1 MMNRVAVQ
9 IPGDTKFIC
18 SGVPTHSISGFHIQP
33 KGVPVEK
40 SFYLEDDFIRHITNH
55 YTIEV
60 LDKIFNRFYGDID
73 FIYKYS
79 DNIIKPSEKTM
90 YQIHHNP
97 FLKLPKKFSCKNPV
111 QTPKHHTYEY
121 DVHGAFASMLMYKYY
136 FSEVDEGHASHDL
149 CVNPLRNVHNVS
161 ISNDYVKLSFD
172 SNIYLCS
179 KLSDISTMYSSLLE
193 ICYRVIDSCW
203 EELKIDCSHLV
214 YVIVVSQILKTLHN
228 NHKKRTI
235 KMYTILLT
243 LSSQQII
250 LEKNN
255 PNFYDYFCD
264 AVICGNREELIQPS
278 DKIIGERY
286 YKISE
291 RNPILFGSEVE
302 SIPIVQDFQNVKSFG
317 FGWASYDVSHIENVD
332 MNDYSMYHID
342 IKDAYPSR
350 LYRKTRMV
358 LNKKQF
364 GVMKRYDSRLFQSIR
379 LDVSET
385 SSKIF
390 DIVGIENVAYW
401 KTDGGIVVVPK
412 DVKVEWILNSI
423 PSLHIDK
430 VFNSSRVTFP
440 DSIEIPE
447 HLASSHDPRTW
458 AYKVVAER
466 STNLYWA
473 NGYEPRIHEILK
485 YNNIECEDQDI
496 MDIYGALML
505 YGKTT
510 SLS

>member
-1 MMNRVAVQ
+1 
-9 IPGDTKFIC
+9 
-18 SGVPTHSISGFHIQP
+18 
-33 KGVPVEK
+33 
-40 SFYLEDDFIRHITNH
+40 
-55 YTIEV
+55 
-60 LDKIFNRFYGDID
+60 
-73 FIYKYS
+73 
-79 DNIIKPSEKTM
+79 
-90 YQIHHNP
+90 
-97 FLKLPKKFSCKNPV
+97 
-111 QTPKHHTYEY
+111 
-121 DVHGAFASMLMYKYY
+121 
-136 FSEVDEGHASHDL
+136 
-149 CVNPLRNVHNVS
+149 
-161 ISNDYVKLSFD
+161 
-172 SNIYLCS
+172 
-179 KLSDISTMYSSLLE
+179 
-193 ICYRVIDSCW
+193 
-203 EELKIDCSHLV
+203 
-214 YVIVVSQILKTLHN
+214 
-228 NHKKRTI
+228 
-235 KMYTILLT
+235 MYTILLT

-350 LYRKTRMV
+350 LYRKTRIV

-430 VFNSSRVTFP
+430 VFNSYKVTFP
-440 DSIEIPE
+440 DSIEIPD

-466 STNLYWA
+466 STNIYWA
-473 NGYEPRIHEILK
+473 NGYEPRIHELLK

-496 MDIYGALML
+496 MNIYGALML